1 MSGAPKSRSVV
12 PARVPGRISAAWK
25 SLDEPGTPPKGPLI
39 ALVAFSILCT
49 VGIIA
54 FSDYVPIN
62 VLVIPLILASLFLS
76 PRYMY
81 PFVGLLGVLVL
92 VALPFIESPTRRTWV
107 AVSIILL
114 LCVIVL
120 VTSHRRAR
128 LGVAGAKGESMLVD
142 LRDRIQRYG
151 RLPELPQQW
160 VAETALRSAGGTLFA
175 GDFVVAS
182 ATKERLD
189 VAVVDVSGKGD
200 AAATRA
206 LLLSGAFGGL
216 ITAIP
221 PHEFLTAANAYLLGH
236 QWDEGFATAVQL
248 SLDLTSGHFE
258 VWTAGHP
265 PAVHLAA
272 GSGRWSALQSDGPVL
287 GLIEGAEFES
297 VRGVMRPGDAMLLYT
312 DGLVET
318 AKVARS
324 SSASTGSSAR
334 PRRPCTRR
342 PGRTGSSGWSRSSG
356 PRTTTARC
364 CWSTGTRRHVGR
376 RPPVGV
382 GPRSCGTMT
391 PARTASPH
399 PWGRGRTAARM

>member
-12 PARVPGRISAAWK
+12 PARAVAAWR
-25 SLDEPGTPPKGPLI
+25 SLDEPGAAPKGPLI
-39 ALVAFSILCT
+39 GLVAFTMLLA
-49 VGIIA
+49 VGTIG
-54 FSDYVPIN
+54 FPEYVPLN
-62 VLVIPLILASLFLS
+62 VVAIPLILSSLFLS
-76 PRYMY
+76 PRYV
-81 PFVGLLGVLVL
+81 PGFLAFLAAVTVASLPRLVAPTERTWVTVVVILGLCVLVL
-92 VALPFIESPTRRTWV
+92 VTSNRR
-107 AVSIILL
+107 S
-114 LCVIVL
+114 
-120 VTSHRRAR
+120 R

-151 RLPELPQQW
+151 RLPELPAQW
-160 VAETALRSAGGTLFA
+160 VAESALRSAGGTLFA
-175 GDFVVAS
+175 GDFIVAS

-189 VAVVDVSGKGD
+189 VCVVDVSGKGD

-216 ITAIP
+216 ITAVP

-236 QWDEGFATAVQL
+236 RWDEGFATAVQL

-297 VRGVMRPGDAMLLYT
+297 VRGVMRPGDAMMLYT

-318 AKVARS
+318 AKREIDLGIDRLIGEAEKALHGAMVDRVDRLVDKL
-324 SSASTGSSAR
+324 GSKDDDRALLLVHR
-334 PRRPCTRR
+334 QP
-342 PGRTGSSGWSRSSG
+342 
-356 PRTTTARC
+356 
-364 CWSTGTRRHVGR
+364 
-376 RPPVGV
+376 
-382 GPRSCGTMT
+382 
-391 PARTASPH
+391 
-399 PWGRGRTAARM
+399 